1 MKHILLSA
9 DGGISVYRVPDEVA
23 EHLDAYC
30 SEFCRHWLYES
41 PDAAK
46 YRVKRG
52 DTVCVHYSK
61 RDFIDYLNQYICKEP
76 SVWVASLP
84 NVFCGDELPKEYAG
98 LPYFNF

>member
-30 SEFCRHWLYES
+30 SEFCCHWLYES
-41 PDAAK
+41 PNAAK

-52 DTVCVHYSK
+52 DTVCVHT
-61 RDFIDYLNQYICKEP
+61 
-76 SVWVASLP
+76 P
-84 NVFCGDELPKEYAG
+84 NGIL
-98 LPYFNF
+98 